1 MRHVPGSH
9 HNLPVKG
16 KMMKRFLVTPAT
28 GRRLPALCLCAA
40 ASWLACLPAHGK
52 PVIKELSDSQMDT
65 VHGKYAG
72 YGQILYFGVEM
83 LSQWQTQ
90 DGRTY
95 QAGINLS
102 VDTAT
107 LQPTITL
114 LNTVSVGQAPAGL
127 TSSAATIHID
137 GSGLQNVTGVA
148 QGIQIGG
155 DGNAVRNDI
164 AMDVGSTTSVNGAVT
179 GRLAA
184 APGQYVLSNPGAST
198 TYQVAPGGLTVALNV
213 AGQGQLSQSLRSGY
227 GLQQFV
233 QVTGDQNQIHNSLR
247 INASMP
253 GGLSQP
259 GRLSQ
264 SVLDTLKGLQNG
276 H

>member
-1 MRHVPGSH
+1 MTHARCSH
-9 HNLPVKG
+9 ANLPVKG
-16 KMMKRFLVTPAT
+16 KTMKHFPMTPAA

-40 ASWLACLPAHGK
+40 ASWLACLPAQGK
-52 PVIKELSDSQMDT
+52 PLIQELSDSQMASIR
-65 VHGKYAG
+65 GKYAG

-90 DGRTY
+90 DGHTY

-114 LNTVSVGQAPAGL
+114 INNASAGPAPSLPAPA
-127 TSSAATIHID
+127 TTTRID

-155 DGNAVRNDI
+155 DGNTVHNDI
-164 AMDVGSTTSVNGAVT
+164 AMNVGATGAAK
-179 GRLAA
+179 GAAAGQLAA
-184 APGQYVLSNPGAST
+184 APGQTVISSPGAT
-198 TYQVAPGGLTVALNV
+198 TTFQVAPGGLTVALNV

-247 INASMP
+247 ISASMP
-253 GGLSQP
+253 GGFSQP

-264 SVLDTLKGLQNG
+264 SVLDTLKGLQTG

>member
-1 MRHVPGSH
+1 MTHVLCSH
-9 HNLPVKG
+9 ANLPVKG
-16 KMMKRFLVTPAT
+16 KMMKHFPITPAT
-28 GRRLPALCLCAA
+28 GRRLPALCFCAV
-40 ASWLACLPAHGK
+40 ASWLAGPPALGK
-52 PVIKELSDSQMDT
+52 PVINELSDSQMAT
-65 VHGKYAG
+65 IHGKYAG

-95 QAGINLS
+95 EAGINLS

-114 LNTVSVGQAPAGL
+114 VNNVSAGQAPGI
-127 TSSAATIHID
+127 AAPATTTRVD
-137 GSGLQNVTGVA
+137 GSGLQNVSGVA

-155 DGNAVRNDI
+155 DGNTVRNDI
-164 AMDVGSTTSVNGAVT
+164 AMNVG
-179 GRLAA
+179 AA
-184 APGQYVLSNPGAST
+184 AKGAATGQLATASGQYLVSSPGAT
-198 TYQVAPGGLTVALNV
+198 TTFQVAPGGLTVALNV

-247 INASMP
+247 ISASMP
-253 GGLSQP
+253 GSFSQP

-264 SVLDTLKGLQNG
+264 SVLDTLKGLQTG